1 MPSYRDQIP
10 EDIFSVTLVLVP
22 DDDDDNGSNFAFQ
35 EQDQVKVG
43 PAATQ
48 QGKCIVRDVFLF
60 SFFAL
65 VVFFW
70 MCRPHV

>member
-10 EDIFSVTLVLVP
+10 EDVFSVTLVVVP
-22 DDDDDNGSNFAFQ
+22 DDDDETGSNFAFQ

-48 QGKCIVRDVFLF
+48 QGQYTRMVRDVCPSLP
-60 SFFAL
+60 L
-65 VVFFW
+65 
-70 MCRPHV
+70 